1 MIKKQN
7 SGYFLENGDFRIG
20 SVDRASNEVGQASNR
35 MIITFHGAWIGV
47 RTCVLFLLAL
57 CAWWRS
63 VGSSILPFLVSFR
76 Q

>member
-1 MIKKQN
+1 MVI
-7 SGYFLENGDFRIG
+7 FALE
-20 SVDRASNEVGQASNR
+20 ASTVRPTEVGQASNR
-35 MIITFHGAWIGV
+35 MITFHGAWIGV

-63 VGSSILPFLVSFR
+63 VGSSILPFFVSFR